1 MEPLTHGRQ
10 QRSEVA
16 LLETLLVGRALQG
29 TLAGYL
35 PLMFGLVRLRT
46 TIEDTRRGVASL
58 SGALML
64 GLLLGS
70 VSTSLLLHAAG
81 PVPAL
86 WVPAVGTR
94 AGLALLGTV
103 PRDEPSGDVSAAGG
117 VDWAGSALLSA
128 GLVLAVLALHQG
140 ALWGWTA
147 PATLACLATGL
158 LLLAAWTALQ
168 LRSSAPLIDVRR
180 LFRPSLLAVFAVGCC
195 VNFVVIGGQVSY
207 AAYLTDRG
215 GLGLK
220 PTAAGLVLLPAFC
233 AMVAFSALTSRF
245 GRVAGFRRVTVTGAG
260 LLGAGTVDMLLRP
273 STAVEVAAALVLA
286 GAGLGLIT
294 GATRVLVIDGVR
306 VEETAAAEGLFELLV
321 SLGIAVG
328 SATTAAVLAA
338 QGANLPGYRT
348 VWTVGTGVAL
358 LGLAAAL
365 RLPRPTDTAD

>member
-1 MEPLTHGRQ
+1 M
-10 QRSEVA
+10 
-16 LLETLLVGRALQG
+16 
-29 TLAGYL
+29 
-35 PLMFGLVRLRT
+35 
-46 TIEDTRRGVASL
+46 
-58 SGALML
+58 
-64 GLLLGS
+64 
-70 VSTSLLLHAAG
+70 STSLLLHAAG

-86 WVPAVGTR
+86 WVPAVGTL
-94 AGLALLGTV
+94 AGLAMLGTV
-103 PRDEPSGDVSAAGG
+103 PRDEPSGDVSAAHG

-140 ALWGWTA
+140 AVWGWTA
-147 PATLACLATGL
+147 PATLACLGTGL

-180 LFRPSLLAVFAVGCC
+180 LFRPSLLPVFAVGCC

-207 AAYLTDRG
+207 AAYLTDRA

-220 PTAAGLVLLPAFC
+220 PAAAGPVLLPAFC
-233 AMVAFSALTSRF
+233 PMAAFSALTSRF

-260 LLGAGTVDMLLRP
+260 LLVAGTVGMLLPP
-273 STAVEVAAALVLA
+273 STVVGVEAALVLA

-306 VEETAAAEGLFELLV
+306 VEETAAEGLFELLV

-338 QGANLPGYRT
+338 QGDNLTGYRT
-348 VWTVGTGVAL
+348 VWTVGTAVAL